1 MFAERVAE
9 SVRKDTE
16 KNEDANI
23 MITREQKR
31 RLRRRLQRMV
41 AVIVQYK
48 RGCWVTRINHPHG
61 WVLHVCATLTP
72 SLLAIWRI

>member
-9 SVRKDTE
+9 SVRKDAE

-23 MITREQKR
+23 MITGEQKR
-31 RLRRRLQRMV
+31 RPRRRLQRMV

-48 RGCWVTRINHPHG
+48 RRCWVTRMKSSTWMG
-61 WVLHVCATLTP
+61 AACVCHFDT
-72 SLLAIWRI
+72 